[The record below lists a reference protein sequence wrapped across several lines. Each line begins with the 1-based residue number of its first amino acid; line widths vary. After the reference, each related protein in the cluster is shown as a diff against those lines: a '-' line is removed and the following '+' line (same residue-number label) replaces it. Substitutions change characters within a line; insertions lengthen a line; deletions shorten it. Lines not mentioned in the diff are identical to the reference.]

1 MSANNTVI
9 QKSRYTEGSIG
20 LHVLQLSSV
29 MIFGFLAMTLGSLIE
44 LYYIGQIGTSA
55 LAAVA
60 FMFPLTMALNA
71 FTRGIGIGAS
81 TLIAQAMGQSDQ
93 QRTSEIVTH
102 CYLLVTTLTVL
113 MAFALSVLS
122 ESVLATLGASGEVLN
137 LSTQYS
143 RIWLLGFPAMGL
155 AMVSNGLIRAYGN
168 PTFPGYIMTIAPVI
182 QVLVGPVLIFG
193 WLGIAPM
200 GLNGAGWAFVMGGL
214 AQLALAAYWYLFKAR
229 LVYNSLKHFSANC
242 RQILK
247 VGLPAAATNLIQ
259 PVSLGLVTYLLAGFG
274 DEVIAG
280 FGIASRIE
288 SVVGMVVIGIS
299 TSVVPLVGQNWSA
312 GLVDRVNYSLR
323 ICYIGCLAWGAT
335 AAMIMWFGADFFV
348 SAINEDAAV
357 MTVAVAFLHIVP
369 LSIGF
374 MGMMTV
380 ATHGFNALRR
390 PIPALWLSIAR
401 LILVY
406 LPLALIGRALF
417 GYIGVFWATAI
428 ANLVLGIISAAWLH
442 RLIATLTSR
451 PDSTTA

>member
-1 MSANNTVI
+1 MSHSTKTT
-9 QKSRYTEGSIG
+9 QTSRYTQGAIE

-29 MIFGFLAMTLGSLIE
+29 MIFGFLAMTLGNLIE

-55 LAAVA
+55 LAAIA

-102 CYLLVTTLTVL
+102 CYVLVTVLTVL
-113 MAFALSVLS
+113 IAILLRMAS
-122 ESVLATLGASGEVLN
+122 EQVLASLGASGDVLA
-137 LSTQYS
+137 LSTQFS
-143 RIWLLGFPAMGL
+143 RIFLLGFPAMGL

-182 QVLVGPVLIFG
+182 QVLLGPVLIFG
-193 WLGIAPM
+193 GFGITPM
-200 GLNGAGWAFVMGGL
+200 GLNGAGWAFVIGSV
-214 AQLALAAYWYLFKAR
+214 AQLALAAYWYFFKAR
-229 LVYNSLKHFSANC
+229 LVYYSLQRFSSNC
-242 RQILK
+242 RQILH
-247 VGLPAAATNLIQ
+247 VGIPAAATNLIQ

-312 GLVDRVNYSLR
+312 GLVDRVNHSLR
-323 ICYIGCLAWGAT
+323 ICYIGCISWGAT
-335 AAMIMWFGADFFV
+335 AAVIMWFGADFFV
-348 SAINEDAAV
+348 SGINEDPAV

-390 PIPALWLSIAR
+390 PLPALWLSLAR
-401 LILVY
+401 LVLVY

-417 GYIGVFWATAI
+417 GYIGIFWATAI
-428 ANLVLGIISAAWLH
+428 ANLVLGLISAAWLK
-442 RLIATLTSR
+442 RVITA
-451 PDSTTA
+451 STNKMRSAPV

>member
-200 GLNGAGWAFVMGGL
+200 GLNGAGWAFVIGGL

-229 LVYNSLKHFSANC
+229 LVYNSLKHFSSNC

-323 ICYIGCLAWGAT
+323 ICYIGCLSLGR
-335 AAMIMWFGADFFV
+335 
-348 SAINEDAAV
+348 N
-357 MTVAVAFLHIVP
+357 
-369 LSIGF
+369 
-374 MGMMTV
+374 
-380 ATHGFNALRR
+380 RR
-390 PIPALWLSIAR
+390 RDYVVWCGLLCFR
-401 LILVY
+401 
-406 LPLALIGRALF
+406 
-417 GYIGVFWATAI
+417 
-428 ANLVLGIISAAWLH
+428 H
-442 RLIATLTSR
+442 Q
-451 PDSTTA
+451 